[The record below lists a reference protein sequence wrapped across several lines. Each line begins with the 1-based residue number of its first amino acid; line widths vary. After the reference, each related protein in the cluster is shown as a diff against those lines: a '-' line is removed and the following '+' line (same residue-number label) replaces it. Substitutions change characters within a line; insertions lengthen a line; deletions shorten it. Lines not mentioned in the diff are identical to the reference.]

1 MATSRAASCRIR
13 RRHGRVPTKSVTG
26 VSVCGTMDGMDLRV
40 LPDRLSVCRLPV
52 DAPWPT
58 PSAPSGFFS
67 ATRTGEEV
75 SVVCAEDD
83 APAGEHVRVEPD
95 WRALEVAGP
104 LDFSMV
110 GVMAA
115 LTAPLADVD
124 VSVFV
129 VSTYDTDYVLVHAA
143 ALEKAVEAL
152 RAAGHQVHAG

>member
-1 MATSRAASCRIR
+1 
-13 RRHGRVPTKSVTG
+13 
-26 VSVCGTMDGMDLRV
+26 MDLRV
-40 LPDRLSVCRLPV
+40 LPERLSVCRLPV

-58 PSAPSGFFS
+58 PSPGTTFYSV
-67 ATRTGEEV
+67 TRTESEV
-75 SVVCAEDD
+75 SVVCTEDA
-83 APAGEHVRVEPD
+83 APVWEHVQVEPD

-143 ALEKAVEAL
+143 AIERAIEAL
-152 RAAGHQVHAG
+152 RAAGHTVHAG

>member
-1 MATSRAASCRIR
+1 
-13 RRHGRVPTKSVTG
+13 
-26 VSVCGTMDGMDLRV
+26 MDLRV
-40 LPDRLSVCRLPV
+40 LPERLSVCRLPV

-58 PSAPSGFFS
+58 PSAGTSFFS
-67 ATRTGEEV
+67 VTRTESEV
-75 SVVCAEDD
+75 SVVCSEDD
-83 APAGEHVRVEPD
+83 APSGEHVQVEPD

-143 ALEKAVEAL
+143 ALERAIEAL
-152 RAAGHQVHAG
+152 RAAGHTVHAG

>member
-1 MATSRAASCRIR
+1 
-13 RRHGRVPTKSVTG
+13 VT
-26 VSVCGTMDGMDLRV
+26 
-40 LPDRLSVCRLPV
+40 
-52 DAPWPT
+52 
-58 PSAPSGFFS
+58 
-67 ATRTGEEV
+67 
-75 SVVCAEDD
+75 VVCAEDQSPTGD
-83 APAGEHVRVEPD
+83 HVRVEPD

-143 ALEKAVEAL
+143 ALERALEAL
-152 RAAGHQVHAG
+152 RAAGHTVHAG

>member
-1 MATSRAASCRIR
+1 
-13 RRHGRVPTKSVTG
+13 V
-26 VSVCGTMDGMDLRV
+26 DLRV
-40 LPDRLSVCRLPV
+40 LDDRLSVCKLPV
-52 DAPWPT
+52 GSPWPV
-58 PSAPSGFFS
+58 PEPGARFWSV
-67 ATRTGEEV
+67 TRTDSEL
-75 SVVCAEDD
+75 SIVCPEDE
-83 APAGEHVRVEPD
+83 APMGEHVRVEPD

-110 GVMAA
+110 GVMAG
-115 LTAPLADVD
+115 LTQPLADVD

>member
-1 MATSRAASCRIR
+1 M
-13 RRHGRVPTKSVTG
+13 
-26 VSVCGTMDGMDLRV
+26 
-40 LPDRLSVCRLPV
+40 
-52 DAPWPT
+52 
-58 PSAPSGFFS
+58 
-67 ATRTGEEV
+67 TRTGDEI
-75 SVVCAEDD
+75 SVVCAEDS
-83 APAGEHVRVEPD
+83 APTGEHVRVEPD

-152 RAAGHQVHAG
+152 RGAGHQVHAG

>member
-1 MATSRAASCRIR
+1 
-13 RRHGRVPTKSVTG
+13 
-26 VSVCGTMDGMDLRV
+26 MDLRV
-40 LPDRLSVCRLPV
+40 LSERLSVCRLPV
-52 DAPWPT
+52 DAPWP
-58 PSAPSGFFS
+58 APAAGTSFFS
-67 ATRTGEEV
+67 VTRTESEV
-75 SVVCAEDD
+75 SVVCAEDE
-83 APAGEHVRVEPD
+83 APVGDHVRVEPD

-143 ALEKAVEAL
+143 ALEKAIEAL
-152 RAAGHQVHAG
+152 RSAGHAVHAG

>member
-1 MATSRAASCRIR
+1 
-13 RRHGRVPTKSVTG
+13 
-26 VSVCGTMDGMDLRV
+26 MDLRV
-40 LPDRLSVCRLPV
+40 LSDRLSVCRLPI
-52 DAPWPT
+52 DAPWPVPAAG
-58 PSAPSGFFS
+58 PSFYSV
-67 ATRTGEEV
+67 TRTESEI
-75 SVVCAEDD
+75 SVVCSEDA
-83 APAGEHVRVEPD
+83 APEGEHVRVEPD

-143 ALEKAVEAL
+143 ALEKAIEAL
-152 RAAGHQVHAG
+152 RAAGHAVHAG